1 MFEKRW
7 NNLDFHEENGESIK
21 EVQKRNIQALSE
33 LLINHENKRVIIG
46 HHGTALASVL
56 NYYDSTFGLKEFY
69 GIINLMPYI
78 VRMVFD
84 NNRLIIKED
93 MLCIQ
98 KEHK

>member
-46 HHGTALASVL
+46 HHGTALARQ
-56 NYYDSTFGLKEFY
+56 YE
-69 GIINLMPYI
+69 
-78 VRMVFD
+78 
-84 NNRLIIKED
+84 
-93 MLCIQ
+93 
-98 KEHK
+98 